1 VSLCVT
7 VTSAGLLVSVT
18 ARVASAAGRDS
29 VRTARV
35 ASAAGRDSVRTPTTA
50 PRAVDDDSLRGRSG
64 KLRAV
69 LVRLL
74 AIDDLMQVE
83 DLEDVLAL
91 ARRQLPRLFP
101 DRSG

>member
-1 VSLCVT
+1 MNAEAWQQESGAAFLRRLCVASMACLT
-7 VTSAGLLVSVT
+7 VWHLQRDESE
-18 ARVASAAGRDS
+18 AA
-29 VRTARV
+29 A
-35 ASAAGRDSVRTPTTA
+35 
-50 PRAVDDDSLRGRSG
+50 

-69 LVRLL
+69 LVRLSGRQMKHRVESTAPALLAGLERLL

-83 DLEDVLAL
+83 DLEEVLAL